1 MINERYL
8 RHSMIDW
15 FDQAKM
21 KETSVIVVG
30 AGATGNEV
38 LKNLSLLG
46 IGRIHIVD
54 FDRIEE
60 HNLTRTVLFNER
72 DIGRYKAEV
81 AAEACLHID
90 PSIEVSHRSGGLWES
105 LSIGQI
111 KSFDAVFC
119 CVDNHEAR
127 IRLNE
132 LCLWAQ
138 VDFYNLAIDSRYV
151 AVEKY
156 PFSSDRGCACY
167 QCNLPAS
174 VYKGIRERYSCGWLR
189 KKAFKE
195 KKVPT
200 TVITAGTAGALA
212 SSLFLQRDHK
222 DSPQGSLRMYVDTIS
237 LNSTIAYLGHQ
248 EDCFCSSVFYDCL
261 YFKVKNRPVRMPF
274 RFNEVEKDFP
284 VYLSDKVILDVTCRN
299 CGTKRTI
306 NGNAERYDESLAYC
320 GDCSAFSN
328 DVVIRDTLTFEEL
341 SARFSEAVLPVKFLY
356 FYRGDHQVL
365 LEMEA

>member
-1 MINERYL
+1 
-8 RHSMIDW
+8 MIDW
-15 FDQAKM
+15 FDQEKM
-21 KETSVIVVG
+21 GETSVIVAG

-81 AAEACLHID
+81 AAEACLQID
-90 PSIEVSHRSGGLWES
+90 PSIEVSHRSGSLWES

-189 KKAFKE
+189 KKAFEE

-200 TVITAGTAGALA
+200 TAITAGIAGAFA
-212 SSLFLQRDHK
+212 CSLFLQRDHK
-222 DSPQGSLRMYVDTIS
+222 DSPQGSLRMYIDTIS
-237 LNSTIAYLGHQ
+237 LNTTVAYLAHQ
-248 EDCFCSSVFYDCL
+248 EKCLCSRIYFDYL
-261 YFKVKNRPVRMPF
+261 YFKVKNKPVRVPPMLC
-274 RFNEVEKDFP
+274 NGVEKDFP
-284 VYLSDKVILDVTCRN
+284 VYLSDKVVLDVICRN
-299 CGTKRTI
+299 CGTIRTI
-306 NGNAERYDESLAYC
+306 NGNAEKYDESLAH
-320 GDCSAFSN
+320 CSNCNAFSN
-328 DVVIRDTLTFEEL
+328 DVVIKDNLTFEEL
-341 SARFSEAVLPVKFLY
+341 SDRFSEVVLPVKFLY
-356 FYRGDHQVL
+356 FYEGDHQVL